1 MDLDFLIR
9 RANYN
14 KEKVGCIFM
23 FHGYGSNKED
33 LFSLEQ
39 YLPKSHTIISL
50 EAPLKLSFG
59 GFSWFDIDYS
69 DVIENNLDK
78 RYKEINQSIQNLLDN
93 IDKHI
98 NNENLNKD
106 DISIL
111 GFSQGA
117 SICWKLGLDYSSK
130 FRRVIPLSSFIHP
143 SYLNNNLENYNDI
156 LIYSS
161 HGVLDDVIPINLVE
175 EYILQLSKR
184 NNLTFDKFN
193 SGHTI
198 SQENLLNLISW
209 LKKTDNQLKSRT
221 NSS

>member
-9 RANYN
+9 RSNNTDKKA
-14 KEKVGCIFM
+14 GCIFM

-50 EAPLKLSFG
+50 EAPLKLPFG

-78 RYKEINQSIQNLLDN
+78 RYKEINESIDGLLNN

-98 NNENLNKD
+98 ETENLNESD
-106 DISIL
+106 VSIL
-111 GFSQGA
+111 GFSQGG
-117 SICWKLGLDYSSK
+117 SICWKLGLDFSNR

-143 SYLNNNLENYNDI
+143 SYLNEDLNDYKNLE
-156 LIYSS
+156 IYSS
-161 HGVLDDVIPINLVE
+161 HGTLDEVIPISLVEKYIESLAKNNNLV
-175 EYILQLSKR
+175 
-184 NNLTFDKFN
+184 FDRFEA
-193 SGHTI
+193 GHTI
-198 SQENLLNLISW
+198 SQMNLLSLIKWINTTNL
-209 LKKTDNQLKSRT
+209 
-221 NSS
+221 

>member
-9 RANYN
+9 RSKNTDKKA
-14 KEKVGCIFM
+14 GCIFM

-50 EAPLKLSFG
+50 EAPLKLPFG

-78 RYKEINQSIQNLLDN
+78 RYKEINESIDGLLNN

-98 NNENLNKD
+98 ETENLNESD
-106 DISIL
+106 VSIL
-111 GFSQGA
+111 GFSQGG
-117 SICWKLGLDYSSK
+117 SICWKLGLDYSNR

-143 SYLNNNLENYNDI
+143 SYLNEDLNDYKNLE
-156 LIYSS
+156 IYSS
-161 HGVLDDVIPINLVE
+161 HGTLDEVIPISLVEKYIESLAKNNNLV
-175 EYILQLSKR
+175 
-184 NNLTFDKFN
+184 FDRFEA
-193 SGHTI
+193 GHTI
-198 SQENLLNLISW
+198 SQMNLLSLIKWIDKTNL
-209 LKKTDNQLKSRT
+209 
-221 NSS
+221 

>member
-9 RANYN
+9 RSKNTDKKA
-14 KEKVGCIFM
+14 GCIFM

-50 EAPLKLSFG
+50 EAPLKLPFG

-78 RYKEINQSIQNLLDN
+78 RYKEINESIDGLLNN

-98 NNENLNKD
+98 ETENLNESD
-106 DISIL
+106 VSIL
-111 GFSQGA
+111 GFSQGG
-117 SICWKLGLDYSSK
+117 SICWKLGLDFSNR

-143 SYLNNNLENYNDI
+143 SYLNEDLNDYKGLE
-156 LIYSS
+156 IYSS
-161 HGVLDDVIPINLVE
+161 HGTLDEVIPISLVEKYIESLAKNNNLV
-175 EYILQLSKR
+175 
-184 NNLTFDKFN
+184 FDRFEA
-193 SGHTI
+193 GHTI
-198 SQENLLNLISW
+198 SQMNLLSLIKWIDKTNL
-209 LKKTDNQLKSRT
+209 
-221 NSS
+221 

>member
-9 RANYN
+9 RPDNDQIN
-14 KEKVGCIFM
+14 NGCIFL

-50 EAPLKLSFG
+50 EAPLKLPFG
-59 GFSWFDIDYS
+59 GFSWFNIDYS

-78 RYKEINQSIQNLLDN
+78 RYKEINDSIKNILDN

-98 NNENLNKD
+98 KNEKLNKN

-111 GFSQGA
+111 GFSQGG
-117 SICWKLGLDYSSK
+117 SICWKLGLDFSSR
-130 FRRVIPLSSFIHP
+130 FRRIIPMSSFIHP
-143 SYLNNNLENYNDI
+143 SYLNDKLEFYKNV

-161 HGVLDDVIPINLVE
+161 HGLLDDVIPIDLVE
-175 EYILQLSKR
+175 DYILELSK
-184 NNLTFDKFN
+184 NNSLTFEKYN

-198 SQENLLNLISW
+198 NQRNLLSLIE
-209 LKKTDNQLKSRT
+209 LLNKTDI
-221 NSS
+221 

>member
-9 RANYN
+9 RANNPN
-14 KEKVGCIFM
+14 KKTGCIFM

-39 YLPKSHTIISL
+39 YLPSSQTIISL
-50 EAPLKLSFG
+50 EAPLKLPFG

-78 RYKEINQSIQNLLDN
+78 RYKEINESIDSLLKN
-93 IDKHI
+93 IDRHI
-98 NNENLNKD
+98 ENENLNKD
-106 DISIL
+106 DITIL
-111 GFSQGA
+111 GFSQGG
-117 SICWKLGLDYSSK
+117 SICWKLGLDYSKK

-143 SYLNNNLENYNDI
+143 SYLNEKLDFYKEL

-161 HGVLDDVIPINLVE
+161 HGTQDEVIPISLVE
-175 EYILQLSKR
+175 DYIKSLSIK
-184 NNLTFDKFN
+184 NDLIFEKFE

-198 SQENLLNLISW
+198 SQRNLINLINW
-209 LKKTDNQLKSRT
+209 IEETKI
-221 NSS
+221 

>member
-9 RANYN
+9 RANN
-14 KEKVGCIFM
+14 PNEKTGSIFM

-39 YLPKSHTIISL
+39 YLPSSQTIISL
-50 EAPLKLSFG
+50 EAPLKLPFG

-78 RYKEINQSIQNLLDN
+78 RYKEINESIMNLLKN
-93 IDKHI
+93 IDRHI
-98 NNENLNKD
+98 ENENLNKD
-106 DISIL
+106 DITIL
-111 GFSQGA
+111 GFSQGG
-117 SICWKLGLDYSSK
+117 SICWKLGLDYSKK

-143 SYLNNNLENYNDI
+143 SYLNEDLDYYKEI

-161 HGVLDDVIPINLVE
+161 HGTQDEVIPITLVE
-175 EYILQLSKR
+175 DYIMSLGQR
-184 NNLTFDKFN
+184 NDLIFEKFE

-198 SQENLLNLISW
+198 SQKNLINIINW
-209 LKKTDNQLKSRT
+209 IEETKI
-221 NSS
+221 